1 MAGWDKYCY
10 CTNCSRPYRESET
23 RAGEFVVTQLSG
35 SGVHA
40 IHCVS
45 CNDSIIRPQNSVGL
59 YVLGFALFCVAAVAL
74 GFVVIMNDAKMRDL
88 FFICLPL
95 GGLCI
100 WVNRQQKFRYK
111 TIYDRWV
118 IQHGP
123 DPDKWPAPVKPE

>member
-1 MAGWDKYCY
+1 MAGWDKYYY

-35 SGVHA
+35 HGAHA
-40 IHCVS
+40 IHCVNCS
-45 CNDSIIRPQNSVGL
+45 GSMIRVQKTIGL
-59 YVLGFALFCVAAVAL
+59 LIMGIAMFCMAAVAL
-74 GFVVIMNDAKMRDL
+74 GFAVLMNDAKMQDL
-88 FFICLPL
+88 LFICLPL
-95 GGLCI
+95 GGVCI
-100 WVNRQQKFRYK
+100 WLNHQQKSRYK